1 MFANVLRWLPI
12 ALVAVTALWLRT
24 HDLAVR
30 PMHADEANQA
40 VKVGALL
47 ERGHYEF
54 DPADHHGPTLYYAA
68 LPIAWLR
75 GERNLA
81 ALSETTVRLVPALSG
96 TLSVLLLYFFAA
108 AFGRWAAINAAA
120 FLAIAPA
127 SVYYSRYFIQ
137 ESLLLAFF
145 LATIVCTQCWWRSGN
160 WRWALGAGVGAG
172 LMQATKAS
180 APLFI
185 FAALIALW
193 VVRMNTLQTTRP
205 KRDLAVF
212 LGAFFLSAALFY
224 SSFGTHFGGLSD
236 ALSTYAPAAG
246 RVTEGSGHEKPWFY
260 FLSLFGWQRSGGLL
274 WQQFLFS
281 GLVLGGALVALRHSH
296 PFLRGALIYTIVV
309 GIALAVTP
317 YKTPWHVIHLIPG
330 LAVLAA
336 GALAAIQLRSVAI
349 VLASFVIFSQWRQTN
364 LAVFLRPADARNPY
378 AYVHSSPDVRKVR
391 GLAESAL
398 ANSPQGAIR
407 VISEEYWPLPWYFRG
422 LDRVGY
428 WSLPPD
434 DCDAAMILASA
445 ANAAA
450 VRSRLRGRYRES
462 FLGLRPGF
470 ICTVFIEETP

>member
-1 MFANVLRWLPI
+1 MLAKVHRWLPI
-12 ALVAVTALWLRT
+12 ALVAATALWLRT

-30 PMHADEANQA
+30 SMHADEANQA
-40 VKVGALL
+40 VKLGALL
-47 ERGHYEF
+47 EHGVYEF
-54 DPADHHGPTLYYAA
+54 DPVDHHGPTLYYAS

-75 GERNLA
+75 GEQSLA
-81 ALSETTVRLVPALSG
+81 ALSESTVRLVPALSG
-96 TLSVLLLYFFAA
+96 TLSVLLLFFFAA
-108 AFGRWAAINAAA
+108 ASGRWAAVAAAA

-127 SVYYSRYFIQ
+127 SVYYSRYFVQ
-137 ESLLLAFF
+137 ETSLLAFF
-145 LATIVCTQCWWRSGN
+145 LATVVCTQRWWRSGN
-160 WRWALGAGVGAG
+160 WRWALGAGIGAG

-180 APLFI
+180 APLFLS
-185 FAALIALW
+185 AALIALW
-193 VVRMNTLQTTRP
+193 VVRTNSFKTTRP

-224 SSFGTHFGGLSD
+224 SSFGTHFTGLSD
-236 ALSTYAPAAG
+236 AFSTYSPASG

-274 WQQFLFS
+274 WQQLLFS
-281 GLVLGGALVALRHSH
+281 GFALVGALVALRHSQ
-296 PFLRGALIYTIVV
+296 PFLRGTLIYTILV
-309 GIALAVTP
+309 GIALSVTP
-317 YKTPWHVIHLIPG
+317 YKTPWHVIHLVPG

-336 GALAAIQLRSVAI
+336 GALAAIPFRSVAI
-349 VLASFVIFSQWRQTN
+349 VLAAFVILSQWRQTN
-364 LAVFLRPADARNPY
+364 LAVFLRPADVRNPY

-398 ANSPQGAIR
+398 AKSPQGAIR

-422 LDRVGY
+422 LDQVGY

-434 DCDAAMILASA
+434 DCDGALIIASA
-445 ANAAA
+445 ANTDA

-470 ICTVFIEETP
+470 ICTVFTVETP

>member
-1 MFANVLRWLPI
+1 MLANVRRWLPI

-24 HDLAVR
+24 HDLDVR

-108 AFGRWAAINAAA
+108 ASGRRAAITAAA

-137 ESLLLAFF
+137 ESSLLAFF
-145 LATIVCTQCWWRSGN
+145 LATIVCTQRWWRSGN
-160 WRWALGAGVGAG
+160 WRWALVAGVGAG

-193 VVRMNTLQTTRP
+193 VVRTNSFQATRP
-205 KRDLAVF
+205 KRDFAVF

-236 ALSTYAPAAG
+236 ALSTYAPA
-246 RVTEGSGHEKPWFY
+246 
-260 FLSLFGWQRSGGLL
+260 
-274 WQQFLFS
+274 
-281 GLVLGGALVALRHSH
+281 
-296 PFLRGALIYTIVV
+296 
-309 GIALAVTP
+309 
-317 YKTPWHVIHLIPG
+317 
-330 LAVLAA
+330 
-336 GALAAIQLRSVAI
+336 
-349 VLASFVIFSQWRQTN
+349 
-364 LAVFLRPADARNPY
+364 
-378 AYVHSSPDVRKVR
+378 
-391 GLAESAL
+391 
-398 ANSPQGAIR
+398 
-407 VISEEYWPLPWYFRG
+407 
-422 LDRVGY
+422 
-428 WSLPPD
+428 
-434 DCDAAMILASA
+434 
-445 ANAAA
+445 
-450 VRSRLRGRYRES
+450 
-462 FLGLRPGF
+462 
-470 ICTVFIEETP
+470 